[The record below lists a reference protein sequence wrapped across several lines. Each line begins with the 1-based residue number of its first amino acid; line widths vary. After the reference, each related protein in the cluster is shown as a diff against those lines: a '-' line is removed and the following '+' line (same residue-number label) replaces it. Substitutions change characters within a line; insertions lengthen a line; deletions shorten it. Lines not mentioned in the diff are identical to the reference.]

1 MKMYDKAGELTTDP
15 DNAHV
20 FIFDDEEEK
29 PKKSKKQQDKTEKF
43 EEKYF

>member
-15 DNAHV
+15 DKAHV
-20 FIFDDEEEK
+20 FIFDDEVTV
-29 PKKSKKQQDKTEKF
+29 KKSKKQRDKAEKF